1 MKILCVED
9 DEGLAKLLQLTLS
22 KQHYQVEIA
31 TNGEAGW
38 ALAETIAYDLILLDW
53 LLPKLTGIEFCRRL
67 RNENASALNP
77 NRDTPV
83 LLMTALDA
91 VTSKVMGLD
100 AGADDYVVKPLNLD
114 ELLARI
120 RALLRRKQGER
131 SPLLTWGELCLNPN
145 ICEVTYRK
153 QSIQLATKEYELLEL
168 FLRNPDQLFSLSRL
182 LDRLWPAGETPSEGT
197 VRAHMKGLRQKLK
210 QAGVDDPFE
219 TVYKLG
225 YRLRAN
231 KQAEENAE
239 EDENKKDRV
248 NERTASVFPTSTQV
262 STALWQVWQECR
274 QSYYERLATIQQ
286 AIPALQDGTLTAEQK
301 HIAEREAHT
310 LIGSLGSFGLD
321 EASHIARQI
330 QQILKQPEPLEDLKI
345 AHLTQLTTALQ
356 QNLENLA
363 EEKTETIKPTD
374 KPIETIKPKELTPE
388 ASRTETKEI
397 SLTTP
402 GFPLPLAPKLL
413 IVDDD
418 LPLSKLIAQEA
429 ESWGFQAETVTH
441 LAQAQQAL
449 KDSLVDAILLDL
461 NFSGSSQTGLD
472 FLAAVHDQHSD
483 IPVVM
488 LTAEETFEKRVEA
501 ARLGSR
507 CFLQKPITPPQIL
520 AAVTQVLQQAN
531 QSTARI
537 LIVDDDL
544 ALLQLLKNLLEPCG
558 YQLTLLNDPQQF
570 WQTLER
576 MVPDLLI
583 LDIEL
588 CTPKQSGQ
596 TSESPPTLSGIEL
609 CQVIRSDLRWNRL
622 PVIFLSAH
630 TDVETVQRGFAAG
643 ADDFLN
649 KPVVAQELLTRV
661 HTRLEQRKLWGTTDL
676 DELTGV
682 SLRRKALQD
691 LARLIRLAQRQQ
703 QPFSLA
709 VLDLDHFKRVNDQY
723 GHHAGDHVLNH
734 LGKLLRQS
742 FRQEDIIGRWGGEE
756 FIIGMYG
763 ITKQDGIK
771 RLENVLSQL
780 NHYVFLAPDGASFQV
795 TFSAGIA
802 QLLDDGN
809 ELQTLYRCAD
819 NALYQAK
826 SKGRNQIMAAKRS
839 PERGNISFISS

>member
-31 TNGEAGW
+31 TNGQAGW

-67 RNENASALNP
+67 RNEKSSAFNP

-145 ICEVTYRK
+145 ICEVTYRN

-225 YRLRAN
+225 YRLRTN
-231 KQAEENAE
+231 KQAEETEKKEDEKE
-239 EDENKKDRV
+239 EDEKKKDRV
-248 NERTASVFPTSTQV
+248 DEGTASVANSPTLAQV
-262 STALWQVWQECR
+262 RAGLWQVWQECC
-274 QSYYERLATIQQ
+274 QSYYERLATIQK
-286 AIPALQDGTLTAEQK
+286 AIPALQNGTLTAEQK

-330 QQILKQPEPLEDLKI
+330 QQILKQPEPLEDFKI
-345 AHLTQLTTALQ
+345 DQLTQLTTALQ
-356 QNLENLA
+356 QKLENLT
-363 EEKTETIKPTD
+363 EEKPESIKPT
-374 KPIETIKPKELTPE
+374 ESTPE
-388 ASRTETKEI
+388 DSKTGTQEI
-397 SLTTP
+397 SLTNP
-402 GFPLPLAPKLL
+402 GFPLPLAPTLL

-418 LPLSKLIAQEA
+418 LPLAKLIAQEA
-429 ESWGFQAETVTH
+429 ESWGFQAEIVTH

-449 KDSLVDAILLDL
+449 NDSLVDAILLDL
-461 NFSGSSQTGLD
+461 NFSGSSQSGLD
-472 FLAAVHDQHSD
+472 FLATVHGQHPD

-507 CFLQKPITPPQIL
+507 CFLQKPITPPQVL

-558 YQLTLLNDPQQF
+558 YQLTLLSDPRQF

-588 CTPKQSGQ
+588 CEPEQSRQ
-596 TSESPPTLSGIEL
+596 TSETPPTLSGIEL

-723 GHHAGDHVLNH
+723 GHHAGDHVLNY

-826 SKGRNQIMAAKRS
+826 SKGRNQIVAAKRS
-839 PERGNISFISS
+839 AETGNISVISS